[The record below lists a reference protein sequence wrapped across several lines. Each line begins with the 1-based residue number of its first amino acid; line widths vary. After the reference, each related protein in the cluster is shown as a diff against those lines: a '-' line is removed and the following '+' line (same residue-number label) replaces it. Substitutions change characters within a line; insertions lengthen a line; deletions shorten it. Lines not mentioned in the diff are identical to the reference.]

1 MDTKYGLSGKAI
13 PFRLDWLE
21 WGEWAGGKSV
31 AAKFF
36 PNSDTFSDRL
46 VPETAQFYLFISGQ
60 HSWASSL
67 KGVGHEIEF
76 KIFGKKST
84 VLVIIRNALGFRI
97 FNILP

>member
-1 MDTKYGLSGKAI
+1 LIRGYKVRTVSEKAI

-36 PNSDTFSDRL
+36 PNNSDTFSDRL

-60 HSWASSL
+60 RSWASSIRGL
-67 KGVGHEIEF
+67 GHEKEF
-76 KIFGKKST
+76 KYLDKNQQF
-84 VLVIIRNALGFRI
+84 
-97 FNILP
+97 

>member
-1 MDTKYGLSGKAI
+1 VSEKAI

-67 KGVGHEIEF
+67 EGLDHDIEF
-76 KIFGKKST
+76 KYLDKNQQFLLK
-84 VLVIIRNALGFRI
+84 IRTFSWFSNF
-97 FNILP
+97 